1 MFCVQVKLS
10 RLVFGLASLLVGGV
24 VCVGLALFASA
35 DAAEPAP
42 SSADAAP
49 SKGTDSKLK
58 ELLNERL
65 ATVREMASQATKEY
79 QAGQAPFNRVHQA
92 TMAVFNAE
100 LEMCE
105 SDKERMV
112 VLEKTVGL
120 TKESEKNTEQRY
132 KSGKAGLSDV
142 LLAKTDRLEAEIR
155 LERARREMTAKP
167 K

>member
-1 MFCVQVKLS
+1 MFSVQVKLS
-10 RLVFGLASLLVGGV
+10 RPVLGLASLLVGGV

-49 SKGTDSKLK
+49 SKRTDGKLK

-79 QAGQAPFNRVHQA
+79 QAGQAPFSRVHQA
-92 TMAVFNAE
+92 TMAVLNAE

-105 SDKERMV
+105 SDKERMA

-120 TKESEKNTEQRY
+120 TKENEKNTEQRY
-132 KSGKAGLSDV
+132 KSGEAGVSDV
-142 LLAKTDRLEAEIR
+142 LLAKTDRLEAEIG
-155 LERARREMTAKP
+155 LERARLEMTAKP